1 MPSSACTPSPLPPF
15 PTRRSSDLDEVPLGF
30 APLADEAVELGLAL
44 LLNLVVAWHVAE
56 GFVRRQVVHTR
67 LVEIDMHQIGQS
79 LEQAFLRS
87 EEHTSELQSLTNLVC
102 RLLLAPPHPSPLS
115 LHDAL
120 PISTRFPWAS
130 RPWPTRR

>member
-87 EEHTSELQSLTNLVC
+87 EE
-102 RLLLAPPHPSPLS
+102 
-115 LHDAL
+115 
-120 PISTRFPWAS
+120 
-130 RPWPTRR
+130 RRVGKECNTER